1 MKKSKK
7 IASRLTTLGT
17 LIVLGSAGIIA
28 ASCTTTKTKKPI
40 YERIVFDQS
49 EVSGK
54 IDYVALGDD
63 YAAGNNYSD
72 NNYAL
77 NDFDVDSQVVHGV
90 SYASYFANAIN
101 ELKDSKTNLRSYKN
115 YGLSGSTIEQ
125 WLYILNPEKYR
136 STAIIEKN
144 FEYNRNLA
152 NGTGSN
158 RLQKTFGN
166 FSDADYMRLRD
177 DISRANL
184 ITLSVGYN
192 DFFAGNDIFD
202 ILLEFNNIDSNIS
215 QLEEKLKEWVEKAE
229 QISSFIYENYDRLIT
244 EIRRINQN
252 ANITLV
258 GYTNPFLKLSSII
271 KNQFA
276 LNKDYIHEGIKI
288 LNNEIK
294 AVAYSNNVNF
304 VTYNNESEILSN
316 PLEYSSNLFEML
328 PTIKGYKKLAQ
339 DLFMKLALGENEY
352 NAIISDQVIE
362 DADSKGYKKSIAFD
376 VESNNVKSLILGNE
390 GVNKRYDF
398 EQQEENHKILETQD
412 DSFNSKIFSVYKA
425 QFNNGENMSS
435 FELLEFFFRSL
446 KILGIDLL
454 EFREKF
460 DQLEAQLESSEET
473 RKTFIE
479 FVNQVYESGT
489 ITSELKSF
497 NKRTNDLIQNNSLQ
511 NITTKDIAR
520 IYYDEFSSADHI
532 YNFYKEMSKTKF
544 LQDSKINR
552 EFRMYIKP
560 FFASLTNKYL
570 YEAFFNLLNIKI
582 DDKSV
587 AQIDFELQLEAFTD
601 SLINVAFDSP
611 DQYGGYKNYTEFI
624 GALLQR
630 DKLEIKNLLDAFIK
644 WLEEDPAFADKF
656 INSVANSFIDIYK
669 IEGDNQRVIREFVR
683 IFFLNFNK
691 LKNIEKLVSFVAES
705 FTAVKHAN
713 SKTPNINE
721 LFSTFVDNM
730 ITDKYD
736 AANEN
741 KLLFTLAS
749 ANLGRNDAEKQAYQ
763 AGLEIISLSFIA
775 NEDFFDTK
783 NENYYENNE
792 KREKIFKLLTNLIKD
807 KEKELTPDGKKFI
820 SNILGR
826 LVEQAFLDEN
836 SDLNKTIKRLLDYFI
851 VEPIIQNIKNNF
863 NSNEKFGI
871 ESLEQFIRNIWNT
884 LWSQI
889 KNDASIN
896 GIKKLTSSILERAE
910 HYDNESLYA
919 FVVSVFKDGENNHLY
934 DLIKILVSQ
943 LTATDGVFDNVF
955 DTALQWFERETDYKF
970 EDEVREKLSVYSK
983 ELLKNVPNSTL
994 YEHIENKLK
1003 EVANSVNKTEQKN
1016 FNDFSKYISDEMNKF
1031 LTKDNKSI
1039 IPKLLDVFLA
1049 RDKFNVYHIEFS
1061 KVMEVFS
1068 LVFKQEKIVDY
1079 FVKKIDLKG
1088 FLEVALSNI
1097 KFETPKTQEKW
1108 EKVLKELNKFI
1119 DKKYTEFILPTIK
1132 DSFKKIFSDTA
1143 LISKSNS
1150 FTELVVNFI
1159 IGKKAELKAKTIEYV
1174 KELLGD
1180 NNGTNL
1186 KDNFSELFVSLAD
1199 ENSGGASWTE
1209 DQKKHT
1215 KEFMVKLLNS
1225 FTKFELTEKL
1235 VDIIFDNIETNI
1247 QKELFNFNRYNIK
1260 INLVDIFNGLKHQ
1273 ELINFIK
1280 TIKPEEIKDLSI
1292 LALRNWEAILG
1303 SFTGSIGDKNTND
1316 KKENIF
1322 DVYGELNINKETW
1335 IQLFKE
1341 TFNRLDE
1348 AGKGAVNA
1356 ELQAIFSKFHSNE
1369 TVKRF
1374 IKFQL
1379 HRIRK
1384 QIVTDDPMFDK
1395 LSTKIFDD
1403 ISNSLEDV
1411 LLSNIVSS
1419 ISQELVNL
1427 EGKNINSIEDINNK
1441 IEGSLAKI
1449 KTNFIALIKKVLR
1462 DQIKDQKGSKQL
1474 SDLVFY
1480 LLNKKLKLDVTNV
1493 NAENVKL
1500 FISRILSSSLN
1511 SQIVDSLIS
1520 NLVDKV
1526 FKIKFFDEEKILSKD
1541 KILSQ
1546 AKNMINSIDYNSI
1559 ISKENLAKL
1568 LSGIFENSDV
1578 NMTSE
1583 EIVSFYEYI
1592 SNNWSKLK
1600 TLKQEENF
1608 NWELFNKFI
1617 KDFNKYAVR
1626 TINSFALGL
1635 KSDSKNKIKDSL
1647 SKAIIKIAKNHVK
1660 NLDNSKLQNKYA
1672 DSNKIKEVIDLVLD
1686 YKESKKLVTDIIS
1699 GISSDNPYEEN
1710 STLNDIIVKIATDSK
1725 EKLIDDINSIIIQL
1739 SKDEKALDII
1749 IGEIF
1754 KYASLE
1760 NTTED
1765 DKALFKNIIKKV
1777 IPTIQKTNFYKKTVM
1792 ERLFKII
1799 LDNVKSKGISSVG
1812 TWINDVLVEFSSIFS
1827 FADIGIFANL
1837 IGDENGINGS
1847 DLVKLINLFFG
1858 KSNLN
1863 NSLLYN
1869 NLKNINMNP
1878 NVAERTNLTTL
1889 NEIARGR
1896 KNIFEH
1902 KIVTDPNYVK
1912 VEFDPFEFLDKMFKL
1927 LAQEVTAE
1935 SNKIHNYLTDYNVR
1949 HKQDAYK
1956 ATYRFLVALKL
1967 AIFEMYGRETPDYER
1982 ETSSL
1987 IYAGLYRSKISILW
2001 EIQEG
2006 TNLKWAYKK
2015 FSGMNTHFTTD
2026 FLRKEFT
2033 NYVQYI
2039 DWKYKYHYPKEER
2052 YTPDS
2057 IDYIIASSGYKDSE
2071 KDKLTPFKYKV
2082 TANGKEGQIS
2092 KRDYILLTL
2101 KEGGFAKF
2109 MKINDVKSMS
2119 SWSGLDQV
2127 DFSKIDD

>member
-101 ELKDSKTNLRSYKN
+101 ELRDSKTNLRSYKN

-294 AVAYSNNVNF
+294 AVAHSNNVNF
-304 VTYNNESEILSN
+304 VTYNNENEILSN

-435 FELLEFFFRSL
+435 FELLEFFFKSL

-497 NKRTNDLIQNNSLQ
+497 NRRTNDLIQNNSLQ

-570 YEAFFNLLNIKI
+570 YEAFFNLLNIRI

-630 DKLEIKNLLDAFIK
+630 DKLEIKTLLDAFIK

-749 ANLGRNDAEKQAYQ
+749 ANLGRNEEEKRAYQ

-863 NSNEKFGI
+863 SSNEKFGI

-955 DTALQWFERETDYKF
+955 NTALQWFERETTYTF
-970 EDEVREKLSVYSK
+970 AEAEREKLSEYSK

-1003 EVANSVNKTEQKN
+1003 EIANSINKTKQKN
-1016 FNDFSKYISDEMNKF
+1016 FNAFSKYISDEMNKF
-1031 LTKDNKSI
+1031 LTKDNKGI
-1039 IPKLLDVFLA
+1039 IPELLDVFLA
-1049 RDKFNVYHIEFS
+1049 RDKFNKYHIEFG

-1068 LVFKQEKIVDY
+1068 LVFKHREIIDY
-1079 FVKKIDLKG
+1079 FVKKIDLRG
-1088 FLEVALSNI
+1088 FIELTLSNV
-1097 KFETPKTQEKW
+1097 KFAGKKSQENW
-1108 EKVLKELNKFI
+1108 NKVLEDLNKFI
-1119 DKKYTEFILPTIK
+1119 DEKYNTFVIPEIKESLKTVFTDTELIK
-1132 DSFKKIFSDTA
+1132 SSE
-1143 LISKSNS
+1143 S
-1150 FTELVVNFI
+1150 FTDLIVKFI
-1159 IGKKAELKAKTIEYV
+1159 TAKKDKLKTKTIEYV
-1174 KELLGD
+1174 NELLG
-1180 NNGTNL
+1180 NTKASNL
-1186 KDNFSELFVSLAD
+1186 KNHISDLVVSLTD
-1199 ENSGGASWTE
+1199 ENSVGLNWTE
-1209 DQKKHT
+1209 EQKKGT
-1215 KEFMVKLLNS
+1215 RDFVTKLLDS
-1225 FTKFELTEKL
+1225 FSEFKLTEKI
-1235 VDIIFDNIETNI
+1235 VDIVFSNLEKNI
-1247 QKELFNFNRYNIK
+1247 QKELFNFSRYNIK
-1260 INLVDIFNGLKHQ
+1260 VNLLDIFNDINHEK
-1273 ELINFIK
+1273 LIEFVNKLETKEVENIV
-1280 TIKPEEIKDLSI
+1280 I
-1292 LALRNWEAILG
+1292 LAIRNWETILR
-1303 SFTGSIGDKNTND
+1303 SFTGKSN
-1316 KKENIF
+1316 
-1322 DVYGELNINKETW
+1322 ELDINKEDSNIFEISGEIKISSQLW
-1335 IQLFKE
+1335 IKLFS
-1341 TFNRLDE
+1341 
-1348 AGKGAVNA
+1348 AV
-1356 ELQAIFSKFHSNE
+1356 FSKLDAASKTRLKSELSKILANFPANE
-1369 TVKRF
+1369 VAKNF
-1374 IKFQL
+1374 IDFNFNK
-1379 HRIRK
+1379 IK
-1384 QIVTDDPMFDK
+1384 KYISKKEPAAAK
-1395 LSTKIFDD
+1395 LLTKIFDNLSTSLTD
-1403 ISNSLEDV
+1403 ELTSKLLKNIGEWLIDLDGKQITTIDKLNESIKGLFQNSKT
-1411 LLSNIVSS
+1411 NFVSV
-1419 ISQELVNL
+1419 IKKAMADQFKNKNDSQELSSL
-1427 EGKNINSIEDINNK
+1427 IFDFINEK
-1441 IEGSLAKI
+1441 
-1449 KTNFIALIKKVLR
+1449 
-1462 DQIKDQKGSKQL
+1462 
-1474 SDLVFY
+1474 Y
-1480 LLNKKLKLDVTNV
+1480 KLDVSNV
-1493 NAENVKL
+1493 NGSKVKS
-1500 FISRILSSSLN
+1500 FISRLIQNIGTSK
-1511 SQIVDSLIS
+1511 IVDKFIS
-1520 NLVDKV
+1520 ESVDKI
-1526 FKIKFFDEEKILSKD
+1526 FG
-1541 KILSQ
+1541 
-1546 AKNMINSIDYNSI
+1546 INLFTNDSIFN
-1559 ISKENLAKL
+1559 K
-1568 LSGIFENSDV
+1568 
-1578 NMTSE
+1578 
-1583 EIVSFYEYI
+1583 EIVDKSIEMIDGINYD
-1592 SNNWSKLK
+1592 L
-1600 TLKQEENF
+1600 
-1608 NWELFNKFI
+1608 LF
-1617 KDFNKYAVR
+1617 
-1626 TINSFALGL
+1626 
-1635 KSDSKNKIKDSL
+1635 SDD
-1647 SKAIIKIAKNHVK
+1647 
-1660 NLDNSKLQNKYA
+1660 NLL
-1672 DSNKIKEVIDLVLD
+1672 DLFSRIFKPED
-1686 YKESKKLVTDIIS
+1686 IS
-1699 GISSDNPYEEN
+1699 GISEELSAFYQYTTNNFSKLKELIKTDKTKFMLFNDLTKNNKKYFNRAFNSFNKTIKNDNSKKIRNSLANALIAILKKEINNISGSKLENKFISVAGIKNLTNLVLDFKETQTLINELMDKMTQESYGEN
-1710 STLNDIIVKIATDSK
+1710 SDLNTIFAQILEKSKDKVIKNLNLIIKRLVQEDKTLDIIVD
-1725 EKLIDDINSIIIQL
+1725 ESI
-1739 SKDEKALDII
+1739 
-1749 IGEIF
+1749 
-1754 KYASLE
+1754 KYLSLE
-1760 NTTED
+1760 NINND
-1765 DKALFKNIIKKV
+1765 DKVFLKQLISRIV
-1777 IPTIQKTNFYKKTVM
+1777 PTLQNSDFYKKRIM
-1792 ERLFKII
+1792 ENSFNTFL
-1799 LDNVKSKGISSVG
+1799 NEAKSKGILNISN
-1812 TWINDVLVEFSSIFS
+1812 WLNDFMKKIVSLFS
-1827 FADIGIFANL
+1827 FADVGVFANL
-1837 IGDENGINGS
+1837 IDNKDGINGS
-1847 DLVKLINLFFG
+1847 DFVKLINLMFG
-1858 KSNLN
+1858 KSNLK

-1869 NLKNINMNP
+1869 NLRNINMNP
-1878 NVAERTNLTTL
+1878 DINKRSNIVTL
-1889 NEIARGR
+1889 NEVARNP
-1896 KNIFEH
+1896 K
-1902 KIVTDPNYVK
+1902 KILGDNVADSTVN
-1912 VEFDPFEFLDKMFKL
+1912 FDPFESLDKMFKL
-1927 LAQEVTAE
+1927 LAQEVTKE
-1935 SNKIHNYLTDYNVR
+1935 SKEITNYMTDYNVR
-1949 HKQDAYK
+1949 HKQSAYK
-1956 ATYRFLVALKL
+1956 ATYRFLVTLKF
-1967 AIFEMYGRETPDYER
+1967 AIFEMFGRETLDYYR
-1982 ETSSL
+1982 DSSSL
-1987 IYAGLYRSKISILW
+1987 IYAGIFKSNVAILW

-2006 TNLKWAYKK
+2006 TGLRWISSK
-2015 FSGMNTHFTTD
+2015 FKGMREHFTNEN
-2026 FLRKEFT
+2026 LRREFT
-2033 NYVQYI
+2033 NYIQWS
-2039 DWKYKYHYPKEER
+2039 DWRKYHYPKEGR

-2057 IDYIIASSGYKDSE
+2057 IDYIISSSGYRIDDPVLKDPQY
-2071 KDKLTPFKYKV
+2071 KNLTKFMFKV
-2082 TANGKEGQIS
+2082 STSGKEYEIS
-2092 KRDYILLTL
+2092 KRDYILLTI

-2109 MKINDVKSMS
+2109 MKLNNVKSKS

-2127 DFSKIDD
+2127 DFSEIDD